1 MVGVLGLLTG
11 WVLLLPALVTVYLLL
26 GGQPF
31 PLIWPIVTIAGSV
44 PVLGFSTIAGIVV
57 IFLSVRRL
65 ARRPEPLA
73 PPH

>member
-1 MVGVLGLLTG
+1 
-11 WVLLLPALVTVYLLL
+11 LLL